1 MAQPR
6 IETRTLISN
15 LIISPFQGLI
25 SKSGFVHQDFILTL
39 IIKPL
44 WGCLKSIRLIFPKA
58 KKYYRQGRNP
68 WKEKFQKTYTNLY
81 RLVKRIIQVF
91 PNGEIDYKQG

>member
-6 IETRTLISN
+6 IEARTLIPN

-39 IIKPL
+39 IIKPFRGMGIMGL
-44 WGCLKSIRLIFPKA
+44 LNRPDGILILNISLARL
-58 KKYYRQGRNP
+58 GR
-68 WKEKFQKTYTNLY
+68 
-81 RLVKRIIQVF
+81 KRYFEFVI
-91 PNGEIDYKQG
+91 K